1 MGETQEED
9 KENIEKVS
17 IFSCHYSRTR
27 FIMKLE
33 TQASIHR
40 VFLTVT
46 IIDVFPGLSCYIDP
60 DGQST
65 CGFYSPWD
73 TFKICLSVPF
83 ISV

>member
-17 IFSCHYSRTR
+17 IFSWHYSRTR
-27 FIMKLE
+27 FIMKLG

-40 VFLTVT
+40 VFLIVPIT
-46 IIDVFPGLSCYIDP
+46 DVFTGLSCYIDP
-60 DGQST
+60 DGQSA

-73 TFKICLSVPF
+73 TLKICLSIPF